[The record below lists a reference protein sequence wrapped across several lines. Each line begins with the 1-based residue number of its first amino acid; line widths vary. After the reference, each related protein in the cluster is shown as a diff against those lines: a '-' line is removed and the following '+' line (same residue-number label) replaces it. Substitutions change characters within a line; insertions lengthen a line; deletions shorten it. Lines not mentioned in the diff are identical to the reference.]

1 MKTATITT
9 LKAKLSEHIALVK
22 RGEEV
27 IVTERGK
34 PVARIVPITPS
45 ETEDERRRD
54 LIARGV
60 IRPGKGGFRELLA
73 QPPVVR
79 LPAGTIQRWI
89 DEEREERY

>member
-1 MKTATITT
+1 MRTAAIST

-34 PVARIVPITPS
+34 PVARIVPIAPS
-45 ETEDERRRD
+45 TSDGERRRD

-60 IRPGKGGFRELLA
+60 IRPGRGGFARLLA
-73 QPPVVR
+73 R
-79 LPAGTIQRWI
+79 LPICQVPPGTILRAM
-89 DEEREERY
+89 DEEREDRV